1 MGASRGVHGGGV
13 AAAGAA
19 AGAPAAGEWPPPN
32 NRHVVTVALGFA
44 AAVGTVAACVANSAS
59 LSESSRDIA
68 TQCVAVGT
76 VRRCRSRPRHRDGRT
91 QVVKDRIEWNELVRE
106 QLCELIIRAL
116 V

>member
-1 MGASRGVHGGGV
+1 MTAVA

-44 AAVGTVAACVANSAS
+44 AAVGTVAACVANSVS

-68 TQCVAVGT
+68 TAAPKWSRTESNGT
-76 VRRCRSRPRHRDGRT
+76 SSYESNYVSSSYALSYDRG
-91 QVVKDRIEWNELVRE
+91 RIESGPH
-106 QLCELIIRAL
+106 QA
-116 V
+116 